1 MSLDVKGP
9 NTQILIEFEKQLQAL
24 EQQLQSVNQK
34 YQEIG
39 SGSPPSLSF
48 FDELKKQITH
58 SVKTINTL
66 SQAFGDAN
74 INVSKFYKQL
84 AKTPAGDL
92 RTLENIVSK
101 LKTEVETISFNHIQ
115 FGGIQETL
123 ANLQALESNL
133 YSIYELNKAYAD
145 TADFEQLTSQITDL
159 NTQLSNIQL
168 GEGLNIAGLSDIPQ
182 QLEKINQGIEAFG
195 KNTAAA
201 AQSAT
206 FSISTITSW
215 MGQASTFK
223 TFAED
228 IAGIELPKKAIR
240 GFNIVGIL
248 LGASEFALNEYF
260 KYKEKEKQKLE
271 ELKAEDQKKY

>member
-1 MSLDVKGP
+1 MTIFQEKKYTDLHQKIKKNIPAIKMSLDVKGP

-195 KNTAAA
+195 KKY
-201 AQSAT
+201 SRCSSKCY
-206 FSISTITSW
+206 F
-215 MGQASTFK
+215 
-223 TFAED
+223 
-228 IAGIELPKKAIR
+228 
-240 GFNIVGIL
+240 FNIYY
-248 LGASEFALNEYF
+248 NE
-260 KYKEKEKQKLE
+260 L
-271 ELKAEDQKKY
+271 DGSSIHI